1 MTGADEPDDRGADRA
16 AKPERPE
23 CQRAYE
29 AYAAYELTTQAY
41 HRKTASQ
48 NKGYRKFAIPLLTQ
62 PFTTFWNF
70 PYALSKVYNRNQIF

>member
-16 AKPERPE
+16 AEPEPPE

-29 AYAAYELTTQAY
+29 AYAAYRSLPSLPLAY
-41 HRKTASQ
+41 HRKTANQ
-48 NKGYRKFAIPLLTQ
+48 NKGFRKFAIPLLTQ

-70 PYALSKVYNRNQIF
+70 PYHP